1 MLLNL
6 ILNAMDAVADLT
18 PDRRRVSVGV
28 GRSDELRIELYVA
41 DAGEGITSDA
51 IAKIF
56 EPFFTTKATGMG
68 MGLAISRSIV
78 ERHGGS
84 ISLTSESGSGAR
96 FSVMLPVDGALLDAR
111 ADGPV

>member
-1 MLLNL
+1 
-6 ILNAMDAVADLT
+6 
-18 PDRRRVSVGV
+18 
-28 GRSDELRIELYVA
+28 
-41 DAGEGITSDA
+41 
-51 IAKIF
+51 
-56 EPFFTTKATGMG
+56 

-96 FSVMLPVDGALLDAR
+96 FSVMLPIDGALLDAR

>member
-1 MLLNL
+1 MK
-6 ILNAMDAVADLT
+6 
-18 PDRRRVSVGV
+18 
-28 GRSDELRIELYVA
+28 IELYVV
-41 DAGEGITSDA
+41 DAGEGIPSDA
-51 IAKIF
+51 IPKIF

-84 ISLTSESGSGAR
+84 ISLTSESGSGCTLER
-96 FSVMLPVDGALLDAR
+96 ELPIDGALLDGR